1 MKTSQAELKHNP
13 FFPFNPSLLVFTLLS
28 MDPICILPSD
38 PACVDQPSRCDSVS
52 SLPIIT
58 DIKIDSLS
66 LLVSLLSVKSTLG
79 TKSQ

>member
-1 MKTSQAELKHNP
+1 MKTSQAELKH
-13 FFPFNPSLLVFTLLS
+13 NPSLLVFTLLS

-58 DIKIDSLS
+58 EIKIDSLS